1 MSYYILNI
9 NDEIDFNNII
19 LGKEVKISDNISKI
33 YLYWMDTK
41 PKDIYI
47 KMPAVRLIYN
57 FKSLK
62 FNQIKIPIYPLYNL
76 NENLIS
82 FFKKLEKIIQQKIKI
97 NRPYS
102 SVLEKKD
109 KITTLKVN
117 IPSDIKIKSKASN
130 VSIENFKVN
139 SELEGVI
146 SLPWIWIKEDS
157 WGLSLYG
164 YQFKYTPRIE
174 ELDISFY
181 DEEPIKKQV
190 TPVIQT
196 IQPAQQLQIIQP
208 SQPSQPS
215 QPTQPSQPIQPIQP
229 SQPSQPTQPSQPI
242 QPSQQVPKKQ
252 MFALSASLLSDT
264 INKMKEKNKNK

>member
-1 MSYYILNI
+1 MSYHILNI

-33 YLYWMDTK
+33 YLYWLDNK

-47 KMPAVRLIYN
+47 KIPSVRLIYN

-76 NENLIS
+76 NENLIN
-82 FFKKLEKIIQQKIKI
+82 FFKKLEKMIQQKIKI
-97 NRPYS
+97 NKPYS

-109 KITTLKVN
+109 KIITLKVN
-117 IPSDIKIKSKASN
+117 IPADIKIKSKIAT
-130 VSIENFKVN
+130 SIENFKVN
-139 SELEGVI
+139 SELEGII

-174 ELDISFY
+174 ELEINFY
-181 DEEPIKKQV
+181 DEEPIKINKQ
-190 TPVIQT
+190 TTQS
-196 IQPAQQLQIIQP
+196 LQP
-208 SQPSQPS
+208 SQPSQLL
-215 QPTQPSQPIQPIQP
+215 QPSQPLQTLQHLQALQP
-229 SQPSQPTQPSQPI
+229 SQPEQKKPI
-242 QPSQQVPKKQ
+242 PQVQTKP
-252 MFALSASLLSDT
+252 MLALSASLLSDT
-264 INKMKEKNKNK
+264 LNKMKERSKNKETIIN

>member
-9 NDEIDFNNII
+9 NDDIDFNNII

-33 YLYWMDTK
+33 YLYWLDNK

-47 KMPAVRLIYN
+47 KMPSVRLIYN

-62 FNQIKIPIYPLYNL
+62 FNQIKIPIYPLYSL
-76 NENLIS
+76 NENLIN

-97 NRPYS
+97 NKPYT

-109 KITTLKVN
+109 KIMTLKVN
-117 IPSDIKIKSKASN
+117 IPADIKIKSKIAT
-130 VSIENFKVN
+130 SIENFKVN

-164 YQFKYTPRIE
+164 YQFKYTPRLE
-174 ELDISFY
+174 ELDINFY
-181 DEEPIKKQV
+181 DEEPIKINKQSLV
-190 TPVIQT
+190 PTQTTQPTPPTQT
-196 IQPAQQLQIIQP
+196 TQPAQYIP
-208 SQPSQPS
+208 
-215 QPTQPSQPIQPIQP
+215 PTQTAPIAQTTPIVQPEA
-229 SQPSQPTQPSQPI
+229 
-242 QPSQQVPKKQ
+242 KKQ
-252 MFALSASLLSDT
+252 AQNKPMLALSASLLSDT
-264 INKMKEKNKNK
+264 LNKMKERCKNKETIIN